1 MAICMDCIKY
11 LGYKLSLGQSPS
23 VPSAQTGSKPKH
35 EYVFP
40 SFLPTSCNYQTK
52 TLVPWSG
59 KGGGICRSY
68 AKVSMSIASS
78 EFCCALISWDE
89 ALANFRLSRLS
100 LLKEI
105 AGIFPARQ
113 FGINLFFLP
122 QRQWIFARHWSF
134 EYLWWT
140 PLCWVH
146 KYRAFHQLDTKPL
159 FNLYPFVAQR
169 E

>member
-40 SFLPTSCNYQTK
+40 CFLPISCNYQIK
-52 TLVPWSG
+52 TLVPRSG

-68 AKVSMSIASS
+68 AKVSVSIASS

-113 FGINLFFLP
+113 FGINFFFSP
-122 QRQWIFARHWSF
+122 KGN
-134 EYLWWT
+134 EYLLGTEALSTSDEHPCAGCTNTEHFISLIPNLCSTCT
-140 PLCWVH
+140 PL
-146 KYRAFHQLDTKPL
+146 
-159 FNLYPFVAQR
+159 
-169 E
+169 